1 MNPPFRWDQDNPVF
15 FSQTEFKVLK
25 NPKGRFNP
33 DQIVFHDLILV
44 QNPSFALKNPRF
56 YPIRDLKYHWITFE
70 KPGPGFPYVFFLSSS
85 LGRRIRSTCSI
96 VWRSSLSSSGTSS
109 LTGTPT
115 SISQGEWN
123 TKTHS
128 KTRCTVW
135 HLWNCAKIQI

>member
-56 YPIRDLKYHWITFE
+56 YSIRDILNPTGLLLKNWAQVSCDLPVTY
-70 KPGPGFPYVFFLSSS
+70 S
-85 LGRRIRSTCSI
+85 
-96 VWRSSLSSSGTSS
+96 
-109 LTGTPT
+109 
-115 SISQGEWN
+115 
-123 TKTHS
+123 
-128 KTRCTVW
+128 
-135 HLWNCAKIQI
+135 